1 MKLETMS
8 SRDLAEII
16 NLLIKRVD
24 VLEEAVRSLESS
36 VIILESD
43 IDYVTYRNV

>member
-1 MKLETMS
+1 MS